1 VGSGGGVSFLCAIFK
16 ILIGIRSEVEL
27 IEQRAGDP
35 PSRKASIYAKAATR
49 QDGVTGDGA
58 EIR

>member
-1 VGSGGGVSFLCAIFK
+1 VGVFLSFVPFE

-35 PSRKASIYAKAATR
+35 PSRKASIYAKAAT
-49 QDGVTGDGA
+49 
-58 EIR
+58 